1 MIRGFQRSGMFTVVS
16 LRLSYLIINRVFSLV
31 MLLGRTASI
40 KDTELLVMA
49 PRSPCSA
56 APIRTP
62 YLDWADRAVFT
73 ALIRRPPTILRGHR
87 LVTPR
92 TIPRRHRVDPHPRR

>member
-1 MIRGFQRSGMFTVVS
+1 MITVVS
-16 LRLSYLIINRVFSLV
+16 LRLPYLIINRVFSLV
-31 MLLGRTASI
+31 MLLGRTTSI
-40 KDTELLVMA
+40 KDTELLVLRHEVA
-49 PRSPCSA
+49 VLRRTNP
-56 APIRTP
+56 TP

-92 TIPRRHRVDPHPRR
+92 TILRRHRADPHPRR